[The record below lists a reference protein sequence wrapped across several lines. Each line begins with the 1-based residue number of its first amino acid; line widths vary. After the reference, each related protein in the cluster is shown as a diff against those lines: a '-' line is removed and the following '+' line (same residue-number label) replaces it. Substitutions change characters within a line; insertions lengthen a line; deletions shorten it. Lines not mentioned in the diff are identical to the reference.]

1 MTMNDR
7 FQPYGFLVLG
17 LVHSLLL
24 LSCTSRQPIDDRVP
38 ASAMEEALHYVAP
51 FGDTHRAPSDI
62 VAAGKA
68 LYEGTGRCVL
78 CHGVSGKGDGPA
90 AHLSTPVP
98 PRDFTD
104 CAVQADRE
112 DGELF
117 WVIKYGSPGTAMPPF
132 IPRTLS
138 EEDGWK
144 VLAYIRTF
152 SSCTVHS

>member
-1 MTMNDR
+1 MTMKDR
-7 FQPYGFLVLG
+7 FQPHGFFVLG
-17 LVHSLLL
+17 LAFSLLY
-24 LSCTSRQPIDDRVP
+24 LSCTSRPPIDDRVP
-38 ASAMEEALHYVAP
+38 ASAREEALSYAAP
-51 FGDTHRAPSDI
+51 FGDTRTAPPDI
-62 VAAGKA
+62 IVAGKA

-78 CHGVSGKGDGPA
+78 CHGISGKGDGPA
-90 AHLSTPVP
+90 AHLNTPVP

-104 CAVQADRE
+104 CAVQVDRH

-117 WVIKYGSPGTAMPPF
+117 WVIKYGSPGTGMPAF

-144 VLAYIRTF
+144 ILAYIRTF